1 MKKIFVG
8 LGIAVSVLIA
18 VMGFVAYKQVRS
30 QSTVPLE
37 VISAQQKEGKDLF
50 RMCQGAVAST
60 MAGIAEGTAHFD
72 EILSTDP
79 ARAKKVMVDVVMPVV
94 ASREFACSTAR
105 DDIAAVR
112 KAATKPDQFME
123 DAMPVIERELAKL
136 TRIHANGDAL
146 VSGLEGKAPY
156 NELMAK
162 YTTFATP
169 P

>member
-30 QSTVPLE
+30 QSSVPLE
-37 VISAQQKEGKDLF
+37 VISEQNKEGRDLF
-50 RMCQGAVAST
+50 KMCQGAVAST
-60 MAGIAEGTAHFD
+60 MAGITDGTAHFD

-79 ARAKKVMVDVVMPVV
+79 ARAKKVLVDVVMPVV

-105 DDIAAVR
+105 EDIAAVR
-112 KAATKPDQFME
+112 KASTKPDAFLE
-123 DAMPVIERELAKL
+123 GAVPVVERELAKL
-136 TRIHANGDAL
+136 TTIHANGDAL
-146 VSGLEGKAPY
+146 AAALEAKASY
-156 NELMAK
+156 NELMSK
-162 YTTFATP
+162 YVTFATP